1 MSKNKIYI
9 IVFLICLISVNA
21 NSDLTHQIIK
31 VSLNGNVDLNFKDSN
46 SRVEYFKADLSL
58 LPKDDYNQQVLDLL
72 QAAAIHHYN

>member
-58 LPKDDYNQQVLDLL
+58 
-72 QAAAIHHYN
+72 